1 MLDIAQTS
9 NNLYLFLE
17 YCNGG
22 SLDQYLSKKKGKL
35 SEKEALLIFE
45 EISRA
50 FKNMQQNK
58 IIHRDIKPQNILI
71 HNSKIKIADFG
82 FSKMVED
89 NNQAVMQTMLGNFI
103 ILGTPLYLPVEI
115 LTGKEYSSK
124 CDVFSVGIILYEM
137 LYG

>member
-22 SLDQYLSKKKGKL
+22 SLDQYLLKKKGKL

-45 EISRA
+45 EFCAA
-50 FKNMQQNK
+50 FKNMQANK
-58 IIHRDIKPQNILI
+58 IIHRDIKPQNVLI

-89 NNQAVMQTMLGNFI
+89 NDQVVMHTMLGRV
-103 ILGTPLYLPVEI
+103 LRQAPRCTCRSRSSRARSTPPSA
-115 LTGKEYSSK
+115 TSSRWA
-124 CDVFSVGIILYEM
+124 
-137 LYG
+137 